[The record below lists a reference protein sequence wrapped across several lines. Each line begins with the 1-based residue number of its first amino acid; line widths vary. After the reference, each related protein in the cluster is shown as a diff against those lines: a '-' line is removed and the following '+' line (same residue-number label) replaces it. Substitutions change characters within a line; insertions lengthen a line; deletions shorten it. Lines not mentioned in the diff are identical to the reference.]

1 MTTFI
6 YRQGVLTADRLKL
19 NNLPGVNSYYS
30 TKEQKLTNIGWCAFA
45 LSGEEPDADR
55 VSTSLKL
62 ITIDSASAVVVD
74 ACRTFYKE
82 MTKNKDENKDVCFD
96 TYYRLASL
104 ADALNGELVEYS
116 LLNDGNNVANGM
128 YMTNRDLYIFN
139 YGGLARAR
147 KDTSHAH
154 GAGKGVADILLS
166 LNIPTNVIYRHLAS
180 TGVPTSKDYDAIE
193 QKDVQALHPPLH
205 NSDIYL
211 TTLRLLAENRRAN
224 PEKERKDLTELLAF
238 MFCMTRRPKVDGRR
252 KKQQEG
258 HMNHY
263 DNDAIYKMLTGQC
276 KDVDT
281 YESAQRYVEGYL
293 KVVGK

>member
-74 ACRTFYKE
+74 ACRTFYKN
-82 MTKNKDENKDVCFD
+82 MAKSNDKNKDVCFD
-96 TYYRLASL
+96 TYCRLADL

-128 YMTNRDLYIFN
+128 FMTNCDIFIIN
-139 YGGLARAR
+139 HGGFARAR

-154 GAGKGVADILLS
+154 GAGKSVADILLS
-166 LNIPTNVIYRHLAS
+166 LNVPTDVIYRHLAS
-180 TGVPTSKDYDAIE
+180 TGVPTSKDYDRIE
-193 QKDVQALHPPLH
+193 QKDVVASHPPLH
-205 NSDIYL
+205 SSDVYL
-211 TTLRLLAENRRAN
+211 TILRLLAENRRAN

-238 MFCMTRRPKVDGRR
+238 MFCMTRRRKADGRR

-258 HMNHY
+258 HLNHY
-263 DNDAIYKMLTGQC
+263 DNEAIYKMLTGQC

-281 YESAQRYVEGYL
+281 YESAQRYVEVYL